1 MVVVACWIVSISV
14 FSIFKSEALV
24 VLNSVVGFSS
34 LNVMHITLVVVAYLL
49 SEISIRAYLWIFVT
63 PLFGRFC
70 YIPYQYRALAAYV
83 SHNGVPSILV
93 NTGHVTSINIARE
106 KVL

>member
-63 PLFGRFC
+63 PLFGRLC
-70 YIPYQYRALAAYV
+70 YVPYQ
-83 SHNGVPSILV
+83 
-93 NTGHVTSINIARE
+93 
-106 KVL
+106 